1 MIANIFLS
9 SLFDSCY
16 NGLLS
21 FVQKYQ
27 SDINELTK
35 NQIHEL
41 SDLAAFAAASQ
52 IRFCVLKVCLH
63 QDKGIFVDVLGSET
77 CLLLFLFLLQT
88 TPNVKPCNFYEQIVQ
103 KMLKGMIFKIPK
115 GYRHIENN

>member
-1 MIANIFLS
+1 MDSFL
-9 SLFDSCY
+9 
-16 NGLLS
+16 LL
-21 FVQKYQ
+21 QKYP

-41 SDLAAFAAASQ
+41 SDLAAFAAAFQ

-77 CLLLFLFLLQT
+77 CLLLFSFFT
-88 TPNVKPCNFYEQIVQ
+88 SDNP
-103 KMLKGMIFKIPK
+103 
-115 GYRHIENN
+115 